1 MAAKCNTYDA
11 QEGRAIT
18 KENIELQKEI
28 IRQLYLSDEIPWVV
42 GYSGGKDSTAVLQ
55 LVWIALVELPPE
67 ERTKTV
73 HVISTD
79 TLVESPVVAKWVEL
93 SHKRIGAA
101 AKKAGL
107 PIVPHRLLPFYH
119 DTFWV
124 NLLGKG
130 YPYPRAN
137 FRWCTDRL
145 KIYPANNF
153 VHTVVAAHGEVIMVL
168 GTRKAESIARARNME
183 KFEKKRVREFLSPNN
198 TMQNELVFS
207 PLENWMDDDVWTFLM
222 QYKNPWGHS
231 NRDLLTMYRGATA
244 DGECPLV
251 MNTGTASCGKSR
263 FGCWVCTLV
272 EQDKSMAA
280 MIMNDSEKAWMT
292 PLLDFRNEIGDIEAD
307 RDRRDFRRMTGAL
320 KAYKGRLI
328 HGPYKKNIRE
338 QWLRRLLEIQTNINR
353 TGPEEFRNLEFIT
366 LQELQAIRRIWLEDK
381 HEFDDTLP
389 IIYEEA
395 TGKPYPDFYTD
406 SSAFKKNEWTLL
418 EQVCD
423 EEFTSEDLLMN
434 MMSSLIDI
442 ELKSSD
448 MKRRKGILK
457 ELEGQ
462 IVKCMY
468 SDETDAEKYALDKN
482 ERRKEHGGKYDIKAE
497 APEEGEVPE
506 DDIDLFATG
515 GDAQ

>member
-1 MAAKCNTYDA
+1 MAAKCKTCEVQGD
-11 QEGRAIT
+11 EKSRAIT
-18 KENIELQKEI
+18 KENIETQKEF
-28 IRQLYLSDEIPWVV
+28 IRQLYLSDDIPWVI

-55 LVWIALVELPPE
+55 LVWIALAELPSDK
-67 ERTKTV
+67 RKKTV

-93 SHKRIGAA
+93 SHERIASA

-107 PIVPHRLLPFYH
+107 PFVPHRLLPLYH

-183 KFEKKRVREFLSPNN
+183 KFEKKRVREYLSPNN

-207 PLENWMDDDVWTFLM
+207 PLENWGDDDVWTFLM

-251 MNTGTASCGKSR
+251 MNTGTQSCGKSR

-292 PLLDFRNEIGDIEAD
+292 PLLEFRNEIGNAELD

-320 KAYKGRLI
+320 KAYKGRLV
-328 HGPYKKNIRE
+328 HGPYKKEIRE
-338 QWLRRLLEIQTNINR
+338 DWLRRLLEIQTDINR
-353 TGPEEFRNLEFIT
+353 TGPEEFRNLELIT
-366 LQELQAIRRIWLEDK
+366 TQELEAIRRIWLEEK
-381 HEFDDTLP
+381 HEFDDRLP
-389 IIYEEA
+389 VIYEES
-395 TGKPYPDFYTD
+395 TGKSYPDFFAEG
-406 SSAFKKNEWTLL
+406 SAFRQDEWTLL
-418 EQVCD
+418 GQVCED
-423 EEFTSEDLLMN
+423 EFPNEALLMN
-434 MMSSLIDI
+434 MMASLIEI
-442 ELKSSD
+442 ERKSSD

-457 ELEGQ
+457 ELEKQ

-468 SDETDAEKYALDKN
+468 SDEKDAEYYALGKN
-482 ERRKEHGGKYDIKAE
+482 RRKRDYGGVYDEKA
-497 APEEGEVPE
+497 EVPE
-506 DDIDLFATG
+506 DDIDLLDTG